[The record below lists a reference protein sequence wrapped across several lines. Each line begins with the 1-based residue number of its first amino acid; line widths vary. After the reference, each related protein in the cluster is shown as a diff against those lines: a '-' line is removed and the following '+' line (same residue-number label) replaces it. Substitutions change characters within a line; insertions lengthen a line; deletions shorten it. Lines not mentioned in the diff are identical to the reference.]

1 MYENKCYIFFAP
13 KTGMVS
19 AVDKISAFQSST
31 CDLCVIPRLAKFSI
45 QEGKDGGRG
54 EVKDF
59 NLLNT
64 SETGDKHRLHWPLG
78 S

>member
-1 MYENKCYIFFAP
+1 MKTSAIFF
-13 KTGMVS
+13 S
-19 AVDKISAFQSST
+19 HQ
-31 CDLCVIPRLAKFSI
+31 RLVWLVQMAKFSI

-64 SETGDKHRLHWPLG
+64 SETGDKHRLHWLLG